1 MAKPVAITDST
12 FEADVLK
19 STQPVLIDFWAIWC
33 GPCKMIA
40 PLVEQIATEFDGQLK
55 VAKMDVDLNPA
66 TPMKYGIQGIPTL
79 LLFKGGKEVERIVG
93 YKPKDYLVAKI
104 KPHLI

>member
-19 STQPVLIDFWAIWC
+19 SNQPVLIDFWAVWC

-40 PLVEQIATEFDGQLK
+40 PLVEQIATEYDGKLK
-55 VAKMDVDLNPA
+55 VTKMDVDHNLA
-66 TPMKYGIQGIPTL
+66 TPMKYGVQGIPTL

-93 YKPKDYLVAKI
+93 YKPKDYLVARI
-104 KPHLI
+104 KPHLT